1 MFGPTLLLL
10 TDVGT
15 EVPHYRPR
23 LRFAGNRDGQWKS
36 HAVDHPRL
44 IGSKVGLARNPVY
57 PPCTSVRRFCCFS
70 PYWRFLKSVTYA
82 LSITLRGSNPTRPPI
97 LKPWRRPPTAKE
109 RAMVQRGAQQRCLTL
124 SCDDLGCSP
133 CSCNSLQ
140 VLINRS
146 LSLKW
151 PRFEFSPTGLGSVS
165 ACLSMSSQRSNFMVT
180 VVSTTEA
187 NTSLGR

>member
-44 IGSKVGLARNPVY
+44 IGSKVGLARNPLY

-82 LSITLRGSNPTRPPI
+82 VSITLRGSNPTRASNPLVSNQWI
-97 LKPWRRPPTAKE
+97 TRPSPQTRTA
-109 RAMVQRGAQQRCLTL
+109 
-124 SCDDLGCSP
+124 
-133 CSCNSLQ
+133 
-140 VLINRS
+140 
-146 LSLKW
+146 
-151 PRFEFSPTGLGSVS
+151 RF
-165 ACLSMSSQRSNFMVT
+165 
-180 VVSTTEA
+180 
-187 NTSLGR
+187 GR

>member
-23 LRFAGNRDGQWKS
+23 LRFAGNRDSQWKS

-82 LSITLRGSNPTRPPI
+82 VSITLRGSNPTN
-97 LKPWRRPPTAKE
+97 
-109 RAMVQRGAQQRCLTL
+109 LTQTEGT
-124 SCDDLGCSP
+124 STVKRYSFK
-133 CSCNSLQ
+133 SA
-140 VLINRS
+140 VNR
-146 LSLKW
+146 
-151 PRFEFSPTGLGSVS
+151 EYVGL
-165 ACLSMSSQRSNFMVT
+165 
-180 VVSTTEA
+180 
-187 NTSLGR
+187 